1 MSVEKERGGY
11 QKGSPATKVELRKIT
26 NEYLKKR
33 GLDMVGIGDLGSS
46 DESSDCEGFFD
57 CRMGAMSI
65 APLQS
70 KWRQRIAIYEK
81 IKAKSDLYKQKM
93 L

>member
-1 MSVEKERGGY
+1 M
-11 QKGSPATKVELRKIT
+11 ELRKIT

-57 CRMGAMSI
+57 CRMGAKSI
-65 APLQS
+65 APL
-70 KWRQRIAIYEK
+70 
-81 IKAKSDLYKQKM
+81 
-93 L
+93 